1 MADEFIGVDPFA
13 AMLPNPLGRR
23 EWMKSAATIAGAA
36 AAASLTPE
44 VAAAGE
50 APGAGRTPLSATKPL
65 IVASDKNAVVE
76 TTAGKVRG
84 YTRNGIHTFKGI
96 PYAATTEGAARFMP
110 PARPKPWA
118 GLRSSMQYGPVSP
131 QPDRTGW
138 QNDETAFLFN
148 WNDGVPGEDCLR
160 LNIWAPALADG
171 RKRPVMVWLHGGGF
185 VAGNG
190 QEHPGYDGENLSR
203 RGDVVVVSLNHR
215 LGVVGYLNLA
225 EYGSQYA
232 ASANVGN
239 LDIVAALEWVRDNIA
254 GFGGDPGNVTIF
266 GQSGGGGKVGALMAM
281 PSAAGL
287 FHRAIIQ
294 SGSTLRQA
302 TPDRSG
308 AIAAAVIEELGL
320 SRSGLQKIHDVPYQQ
335 LVRAGMTALRRLQ
348 QNTPPSPPPSTAAYN
363 WGPTVD
369 GTVLPSHAFDPVAP
383 AQSARIPL
391 MVGTVLNEFTTALGN
406 PALEQMTDEELV
418 KRVSEQYKDRAGE
431 IVKVFRG
438 AHPGAKPLDLLSR
451 INAARVRQN
460 AVTQAAR
467 KAAQAAAPAYL
478 YWFTWQTP
486 VLDGRPRAFH
496 CAEIAF
502 AFCNTDVA
510 ASMTGGGDDA
520 RALAARVSDAWINFS
535 RSGDPNHAGLPRWPA
550 YRPEQGAVMIFD
562 NRCEVKNDPDRAERQ
577 VLEQSTLSTA
587 GDLEAANLRGTPWE
601 HAAV

>member
-1 MADEFIGVDPFA
+1 MVDET
-13 AMLPNPLGRR
+13 LLGRR
-23 EWMKSAATIAGAA
+23 AWMKNAATLAGSA
-36 AAASLTPE
+36 AAASF
-44 VAAAGE
+44 
-50 APGAGRTPLSATKPL
+50 APGVAEAEAEPGGTRTQPSATRPL
-65 IVASDKNAVVE
+65 IVASDKNAIADTV
-76 TTAGKVRG
+76 TGKVRG
-84 YTRNGIHTFKGI
+84 YTRNGIQTFKGI
-96 PYAATTEGAARFMP
+96 PYAATTEGAGRFAP
-110 PARPKPWA
+110 PAKAKPWT

-131 QPDRTGW
+131 QPERTGW

-148 WNDGVPGEDCLR
+148 WNDGIQGEDCLR
-160 LNIWAPALADG
+160 LNIWTPALRDG

-225 EYGSQYA
+225 EYGEQYA
-232 ASANVGN
+232 SSANVGN

-281 PSAAGL
+281 PGAVGL

-294 SGSTLRQA
+294 SGSSLRQA

-308 AIAAAVIEELGL
+308 KLAAAVLEELGVG
-320 SRSGLQKIHDVPYQQ
+320 RSNRQKLHDVSYQQ
-335 LVRAGMTALRRLQ
+335 LVAAGAAALRKLQ
-348 QNTPPSPPPSTAAYN
+348 QANPAPPLSPAAFG

-369 GTVLPSHAFDPVAP
+369 GKVLPTHSFDPVAP
-383 AQSARIPL
+383 AISAKVPL

-406 PALEQMTDEELV
+406 PALEQMTDEELL
-418 KRVSEQYKDRAGE
+418 KRVSSDYKDKAGE
-431 IVKVFRG
+431 IIKVFRD
-438 AHPGAKPLDLLSR
+438 AHPGAKPLDLLSL
-451 INAARVRQN
+451 INAARPRQN

-467 KAAQAAAPAYL
+467 KAALGAAPAYL

-486 VLDGRPRAFH
+486 ILDGRPRAFH

-502 AFCNTDVA
+502 AFYNTDVA

-520 RALAARVSDAWINFS
+520 RVLAAKVSDAWINFA
-535 RSGDPNHAGLPRWPA
+535 RTGDPNHAGLPKWPA
-550 YRPEQGAVMIFD
+550 YKPEQGAVMVFD
-562 NRCEVKNDPDRAERQ
+562 NRCAVRNDPDRAERQ
-577 VLEQSTLSTA
+577 VLEQNTRSTSA
-587 GDLEAANLRGTPWE
+587 QLEALDLRGTPWE

>member
-1 MADEFIGVDPFA
+1 VRPQ
-13 AMLPNPLGRR
+13 
-23 EWMKSAATIAGAA
+23 
-36 AAASLTPE
+36 
-44 VAAAGE
+44 
-50 APGAGRTPLSATKPL
+50 SATKPS
-65 IVASDKNAVVE
+65 IVASDRNASVE

-84 YTRNGIHTFKGI
+84 YTRNAIQTFKGI
-96 PYAATTEGAARFMP
+96 PYASTTEGAGRFVP
-110 PARPKPWA
+110 PAKPKPWA

-138 QNDETAFLFN
+138 QNDESAFLFN
-148 WNDGVPGEDCLR
+148 WNDGVQGEDCLR
-160 LNIWAPALADG
+160 LNIWTPALNG
-171 RKRPVMVWLHGGGF
+171 KKRPVMVWLHGGGF

-225 EYGSQYA
+225 EYGEQYA
-232 ASANVGN
+232 SSANVGN
-239 LDIVAALEWVRDNIA
+239 LDIVAALEWVRDNVA
-254 GFGGDPGNVTIF
+254 SFGGDPGNVTIF
-266 GQSGGGGKVGALMAM
+266 GQSGGGGKVGTLMAM

-308 AIAAAVIEELGL
+308 KLAAAVIEELGL
-320 SRSGLQKIHDVPYQQ
+320 SRANVEKIHDLPYQQ
-335 LVRAGMTALRRLQ
+335 LVRAGIAALRKLQ
-348 QNTPPSPPPSTAAYN
+348 QANPPPPPLSPAAFG

-369 GTVLPSHAFDPVAP
+369 GRVLPDHAFDPVAP
-383 AQSARIPL
+383 AQSAKVPL

-406 PALEQMTDEELV
+406 PALEQMTNEELL

-431 IVKVFRG
+431 IIKVFRD
-438 AHPGAKPLDLLSR
+438 AHPGAKPLDLFSR
-451 INAARVRQN
+451 ISAARVRQN

-467 KAAQAAAPAYL
+467 KAAQGAAPAYL

-486 VLDGRPRAFH
+486 ILDGRPRAFH

-502 AFCNTDVA
+502 AFYNTDVA
-510 ASMTGGGDDA
+510 ASMTGGGEDA
-520 RALAARVSDAWINFS
+520 RALAARVSDAWINFA

-550 YRPEQGAVMIFD
+550 YKPEQGAVMIFD

-577 VLEQSTLSTA
+577 VLERSTLSTA
-587 GDLEAANLRGTPWE
+587 GDLDALNLRATPWE
-601 HAAV
+601 HTAV